1 MKKEDKDA
9 FEKLTDATLIGEVTE
24 ESTLQML
31 HNGETIINTS
41 IEKLEN
47 AWRGAIPCLLK

>member
-1 MKKEDKDA
+1 M
-9 FEKLTDATLIGEVTE
+9 LHLIGEVTE

-41 IEKLEN
+41 IEKLET